1 MFVAQKKI
9 KEAGNMN
16 ETEREEVMQAVR
28 DLLRDRRFMDFLRRC
43 AEELKSAKRR
53 RPEKEEEDR
62 D

>member
-1 MFVAQKKI
+1 
-9 KEAGNMN
+9 MN

-53 RPEKEEEDR
+53 RPETEEEDR